1 MNSYAIVD
9 KEKLLVLKTK
19 AVRIEMIEMV
29 SGMFTKKP
37 IRIECD
43 TVISRDSG

>member
-37 IRIECD
+37 IRKLS
-43 TVISRDSG
+43 VIL